1 MSGCASNSDRLGV
14 THFKW
19 GQVTESCVWSKKTC
33 DGEEQG
39 KSDPK
44 KLVKAV
50 HRGKPGQVKERGSRG
65 SDQESFLSPPP
76 SHLVRLPPPCS
87 PS

>member
-44 KLVKAV
+44 KLVKALQGGG
-50 HRGKPGQVKERGSRG
+50 RAR
-65 SDQESFLSPPP
+65 
-76 SHLVRLPPPCS
+76 
-87 PS
+87 

>member
-14 THFKW
+14 THYKW
-19 GQVTESCVWSKKTC
+19 ESCVWSKKTC
-33 DGEEQG
+33 GGDEQG

-50 HRGKPGQVKERGSRG
+50 HRGGQAR
-65 SDQESFLSPPP
+65 
-76 SHLVRLPPPCS
+76 
-87 PS
+87 

>member
-1 MSGCASNSDRLGV
+1 MSGCASNSDKVGV
-14 THFKW
+14 THYKW

-44 KLVKAV
+44 KLVKAP
-50 HRGKPGQVKERGSRG
+50 HKGEARPGEREGKQRK
-65 SDQESFLSPPP
+65 
-76 SHLVRLPPPCS
+76 
-87 PS
+87 